1 MSAVSPEEI
10 RYGLVSCENRLS
22 SLTIPASSQEYDLI
36 KVDEAIR
43 EITRLI
49 GVQKHLLKGMQCR

>member
-22 SLTIPASSQEYDLI
+22 SLTIPASTSQEYDES

-49 GVQKHLLKGMQCR
+49 GVQKQFLQDMRY